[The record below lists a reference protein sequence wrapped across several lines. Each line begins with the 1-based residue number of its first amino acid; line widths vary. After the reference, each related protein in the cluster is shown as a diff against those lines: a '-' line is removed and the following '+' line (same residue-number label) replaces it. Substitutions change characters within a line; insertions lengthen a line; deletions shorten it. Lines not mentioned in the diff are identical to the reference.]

1 MCKVYCW
8 RVGLA
13 ASECQL
19 LFFLCQ
25 IIHEFC
31 IRRFVERVPRWI
43 RVSLVMHAEIVRLV
57 FICIEYCSV
66 LPNVHSSLLVLS
78 VARLWAMTLQFALM
92 LTHTDEHFVGG
103 QIDVVLANVCFLWW
117 VKCRLHD
124 SFFAHSTFVYCQSTS
139 LTSAHLQ
146 CIFTHQCIFMQIFM
160 PFITW

>member
-1 MCKVYCW
+1 MQGLLLTCW
-8 RVGLA
+8 T
-13 ASECQL
+13 S
-19 LFFLCQ
+19 
-25 IIHEFC
+25 C
-31 IRRFVERVPRWI
+31 IRMPTAVFFVPNNSRVLHTSFCWTCPRWI
-43 RVSLVMHAEIVRLV
+43 RVNLVMHAEIVRLV

-146 CIFTHQCIFMQIFM
+146 CVFTHQCIFMQIFM
-160 PFITW
+160 PFVTW